1 MNLVLKEIVVNKTI
15 FIMLFIGFVLTIWPI
30 LIAISTRDYYDE
42 KFYDSKNGYFNYYY
56 SVRLTNMGE
65 INFEQFQTLVES
77 DFKNASVITNDIR
90 ITIPDI
96 GHVIM
101 NGLLNK
107 IGLHLY

>member
-56 SVRLTNMGE
+56 SVRLTNMGKS
-65 INFEQFQTLVES
+65 ISNNF
-77 DFKNASVITNDIR
+77 R
-90 ITIPDI
+90 R
-96 GHVIM
+96 
-101 NGLLNK
+101 
-107 IGLHLY
+107 